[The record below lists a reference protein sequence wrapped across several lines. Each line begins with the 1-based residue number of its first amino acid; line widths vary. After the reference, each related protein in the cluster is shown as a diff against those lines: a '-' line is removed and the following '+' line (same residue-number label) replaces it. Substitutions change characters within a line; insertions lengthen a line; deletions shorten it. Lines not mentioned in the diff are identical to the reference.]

1 MLTMTVLSGP
11 DLGRGGRGRH
21 GGGGHGG
28 GGHGGG
34 HRHGG
39 GGGRYFSRSYYP
51 DYYPEP
57 EPLCQVVVKN
67 AAGQAVSTLV
77 PCRLLSGR

>member
-11 DLGRGGRGRH
+11 DLGRGGHHR
-21 GGGGHGG
+21 
-28 GGHGGG
+28 GG
-34 HRHGG
+34 HRG
-39 GGGRYFSRSYYP
+39 GGGRYYVRGGRGYDYYP
-51 DYYPEP
+51 DYYQ

-67 AAGQAVSTLV
+67 AAGQAVSQLV